1 MNVNESFVCK
11 LRALCIAY
19 DNKYGEYPENAYEG
33 LSLFEFFLENGVV
46 ELPTFNSKHHRRAWE
61 AMLQRG

>member
-1 MNVNESFVCK
+1 MYNENFVCM

-19 DNKYGEYPENAYEG
+19 DNKYETYRESEYEG
-33 LSLFEFFLENGVV
+33 ISLFEFFLANGVV
-46 ELPTFNSKHHRRAWE
+46 ELPTFNSKHHQRAWE